1 VKQWVTLWI
10 QIKDILKEISMICCE
25 TMGYPMDTNKKL
37 VGEHREVF
45 YDPKRYRR
53 LLGNLCILPLY

>member
-1 VKQWVTLWI
+1 
-10 QIKDILKEISMICCE
+10 MICCE